1 MSSLL
6 GMNVQVDIFF
16 MMNYIPNF
24 YNVHVL
30 FLNEYMHSLTLSIS
44 TSNIEVST
52 LIMDLLVRYDYLET
66 PRVNDG

>member
-66 PRVNDG
+66 PDVNDG